1 MTFLPNKRLDK
12 PEPSFCLDLARRSF
26 SEVDFS
32 IGSDLSFLK
41 KLNKASRYNGLNM
54 KNLILLAFFLST
66 SAFSNTVIGKAYNKV
81 TQTTL
86 DNGLKIIIKTDR
98 RAPVFISQ
106 LWYKVGASD
115 ESRPNTGI
123 SHMLEHMM
131 FKGTHDYKVG
141 EFSKIIARNGG
152 DDNAF
157 TSKDY
162 TAYYQKMHRSKLEL
176 AIKMEADRMR
186 NLTFSGAELEKER
199 QVVIEERRLR
209 VEDNPNAKVYENL
222 RLISY
227 NQKGAYHAPVIGF
240 QADIENY
247 RLNDLRQWYET
258 YYAPNNATLVVVG
271 DVDPQVVIQHARR
284 YFGDY
289 PSNPKI
295 NTIKRHASIAKMGQS
310 KVLKLKAKLPFYV
323 LGFHVPS
330 LRTAADQTQAYQL
343 EMLAYI
349 LDNGLSKKLIRHQQ
363 IASAINVGY
372 RLYDK
377 SNTLFT
383 VSFIPAKGVDKQI
396 LIDAIKTQVK
406 KLIEHPKLIKDELVR
421 TKAQLEAS
429 FIFEQDLIHTQAY
442 YLGMLETVG
451 LGIDKMF
458 EYVDKMNEIK
468 AKDVSNVAKQYL
480 DFSQVNTVELITQ
493 EIK

>member
-1 MTFLPNKRLDK
+1 M
-12 PEPSFCLDLARRSF
+12 
-26 SEVDFS
+26 
-32 IGSDLSFLK
+32 
-41 KLNKASRYNGLNM
+41 NM

-66 SAFSNTVIGKAYNKV
+66 SAFSNTIEANVTLGAYEKV
-81 TQTTL
+81 TQATL
-86 DNGLKIIIKTDR
+86 DNGLKIIVKTDR

-115 ESRPNTGI
+115 EKQPNTGI

-152 DDNAF
+152 NDNAF

-162 TAYYQKMHRSKLEL
+162 TAYYQKMHNSKLEL

-186 NLTFSGAELEKER
+186 NLTFSGIELEKER

-222 RLISY
+222 RLISFD
-227 NQKGAYHAPVIGF
+227 QKGAYHAPVIGF
-240 QADIENY
+240 KSDIETY
-247 RLNDLRQWYET
+247 RLSDLRHWYET

-271 DVDPQVVIQHARR
+271 DVGPQEVINHAKR
-284 YFGDY
+284 YFGQY
-289 PSNPKI
+289 SSNSNIEK
-295 NTIKRHASIAKMGQS
+295 IKRYASIAKTGQS
-310 KVLKLKAKLPFYV
+310 KKLELKAKLPFYT

-330 LRTAADQTQAYQL
+330 LKTTTDENQAYQL
-343 EMLAYI
+343 EMLAYV
-349 LDNGLSKKLIRHQQ
+349 LDNGLSKKLIRNQQ
-363 IASAINVGY
+363 VASAISVSY

-377 SNTLFT
+377 NDTLFII
-383 VSFIPAKGVDKQI
+383 SFVPADGVDNQT
-396 LIDAIKTQVK
+396 LIDAIKDQVK
-406 KLIEHPKLIKDELVR
+406 ELIEKPELIQDELVR
-421 TKAQLEAS
+421 TKAQLEAG
-429 FIFEQDLIHTQAY
+429 FVFEQDLIHTQAY

-458 EYVDKMNEIK
+458 TYVAKMNEIK
-468 AKDVSNVAKQYL
+468 AKDISNVAKKYL
-480 DFSQVNTVELITQ
+480 DFSQVNSVELITKA
-493 EIK
+493 IK

>member
-406 KLIEHPKLIKDELVR
+406 KLIEHPKLIEDELVR

>member
-1 MTFLPNKRLDK
+1 
-12 PEPSFCLDLARRSF
+12 
-26 SEVDFS
+26 
-32 IGSDLSFLK
+32 
-41 KLNKASRYNGLNM
+41 M

-66 SAFSNTVIGKAYNKV
+66 NAFSNTVIGKAYDTV
-81 TQTTL
+81 TQATL
-86 DNGLKIIIKTDR
+86 DNGLKIIVKTDH

-131 FKGTHDYKVG
+131 FKGTHAYKVG

-186 NLTFSGAELEKER
+186 NLTFSGVELEKER

-209 VEDNPNAKVYENL
+209 VEDKPNAKVYENL
-222 RLISY
+222 RLISFD
-227 NQKGAYHAPVIGF
+227 QKGAYHAPVIGF
-240 QADIENY
+240 QADIESY

-271 DVDPQVVIQHARR
+271 DVDPQVVIQHAQN
-284 YFGDY
+284 YFGVY
-289 PSNPKI
+289 PENPKI
-295 NTIKRHASIAKMGQS
+295 NEIKRHASIAKTGQS

-330 LRTAADQTQAYQL
+330 LQTASDQAQAYQL

-349 LDNGLSKKLIRHQQ
+349 LDNGLSKKLIRNQQ

-377 SNTLFT
+377 SSTLFT
-383 VSFIPAKGVDKQI
+383 VSFIPAVGVDNSS
-396 LIDAIKTQVK
+396 LIDAIKNQVK
-406 KLIEHPKLIKDELVR
+406 GLINHPELIENELAR

-429 FIFEQDLIHTQAY
+429 FVFEQDLIHTQAY

-451 LGIDKMF
+451 LGSDKMF
-458 EYVDKMNEIK
+458 IYVDKMNEIK
-468 AKDVSNVAKQYL
+468 AEDVSNIAKQYL
-480 DFSQVNTVELITQ
+480 DFSAMNTVELITQ